1 MHLRW
6 ASLPLFAAVVVLAAS
21 GNQTVKRIGAGDIPF
36 DKQTYD
42 FSRENRCAL
51 LSHQNPYTFSID
63 LTQEFDSYTWTPSF
77 QIRKPL
83 NVPVVNR
90 FGMWVDSS
98 QDVIYVQG
106 GHFYAASKWNESS
119 YSPEKADIPDWS
131 LWRFDV
137 RSGKRAWED
146 VTGDYGWKVERAL
159 AGAVVSIPKYDLSFY
174 GGGITNSR
182 TSSETPLGLSR
193 PQVGMLLYDHTTST
207 MTNETFFGDE
217 NYGYWNGRMLHLPI
231 GCGKGYLISFV
242 PERARAETFLSDDG
256 SVGEKTGEAWL
267 TSGMVQVVFNYA
279 MIYDLDD
286 KIWFNQST
294 TFFDDEK
301 PIVRTRFCGA
311 IVYGE
316 DTNTWEVWIH
326 GGMSMDGTS
335 GGVDEIWT
343 RVSIPFGSSH
353 LRGHT
358 CHAVG
363 EQLLIVGGYP
373 PGEFVDEAAPC
384 DDQLVKVF
392 NMRNPGW
399 KSRYELNT
407 VYKTPQQVI
416 VNAKLNLPGNRSPRK
431 GWANKGF
438 GAAFDACAANM
449 SDPVSIPQQLNR
461 PLAKGAVAAIVAQR
475 LQADRSGDAART
487 GTGASAEAGTNVSTN
502 IGDSAWGC
510 RQPVQILK
518 FCTGFRVER

>member
-6 ASLPLFAAVVVLAAS
+6 ASLPFFAAVVVLAAS

-36 DKQTYD
+36 DQQTYD
-42 FSRENRCAL
+42 FSPENRCAL
-51 LSHQNPYTFSID
+51 LSHQSTVLKNDDHHLLVIEGGMSKFKFIWKAEVVEVLDLNPYTFSID
-63 LTQEFDSYTWTPSF
+63 LTQEFDPYTWTPSF
-77 QIRKPL
+77 QTRKPL
-83 NVPVVNR
+83 KVPVVNR

-98 QDVIYVQG
+98 QDVIYIQG
-106 GHFYAASKWNESS
+106 GHFYTASKWNESS

-182 TSSETPLGLSR
+182 TSSETPMGLSR
-193 PQVGMLLYDHTTST
+193 PQVGMLVYDHTTST

-217 NYGYWNGRMLHLPI
+217 EGYGYWNGRMLHLPI

-242 PERARAETFLSDDG
+242 PERARAGTFLSDDG
-256 SVGEKTGEAWL
+256 SVGEKTGEA
-267 TSGMVQVVFNYA
+267 VVFNYA
-279 MIYDLDD
+279 MIYDLDK

-294 TFFDDEK
+294 TFFDGEK

-311 IVYGE
+311 VVYGE
-316 DTNTWEVWIH
+316 ETNTWEVWIH
-326 GGMSMDGTS
+326 GGMSMDGES
-335 GGVDEIWT
+335 GGIDEIWT
-343 RVSIPFGSSH
+343 KVPIPFGNSH

-373 PGEFVDEAAPC
+373 PGEVVDEAAPC
-384 DDQLVKVF
+384 DNQLVKVF

-416 VNAKLNLPGNRSPRK
+416 VNAGLNLTGNRSPRK
-431 GWANKGF
+431 GWADKGF
-438 GAAFDACAANM
+438 GAAFDAC
-449 SDPVSIPQQLNR
+449 VSNSSTVEVEPALET
-461 PLAKGAVAAIVAQR
+461 GAVAAIVFTHILR
-475 LQADRSGDAART
+475 LA
-487 GTGASAEAGTNVSTN
+487 
-502 IGDSAWGC
+502 
-510 RQPVQILK
+510 
-518 FCTGFRVER
+518 